1 MRQTEKGEGAVIW
14 PSEEAGLG
22 LQKARWRARACAC
35 ACAPMSMCA
44 CARVCVCTC
53 RVHVCGAHGVLGVAS
68 KQAASPVALHQR
80 LQGVHLEPEALV
92 VVDPLAGATVHHERV
107 PLCLVG

>member
-1 MRQTEKGEGAVIW
+1 MRKLGWVFRKQEGVRVRVCVCVRVLA
-14 PSEEAGLG
+14 S
-22 LQKARWRARACAC
+22 
-35 ACAPMSMCA
+35 
-44 CARVCVCTC
+44 ARVCVCTC
-53 RVHVCGAHGVLGVAS
+53 RVRVCGAHGVLDVAS
-68 KQAASPVALHQR
+68 QLAASPVALHQR

>member
-1 MRQTEKGEGAVIW
+1 M
-14 PSEEAGLG
+14 
-22 LQKARWRARACAC
+22 
-35 ACAPMSMCA
+35 
-44 CARVCVCTC
+44 RVCVCVC
-53 RVHVCGAHGVLGVAS
+53 SRLHVCACVRVVCVCAVRTGVLDVAS
-68 KQAASPVALHQR
+68 QLAASPVALHQR

>member
-22 LQKARWRARACAC
+22 LQKARGCARVRVCVCVRVLA
-35 ACAPMSMCA
+35 S
-44 CARVCVCTC
+44 ARVCVCMC
-53 RVHVCGAHGVLGVAS
+53 RVRVCGAHGVLDVAS
-68 KQAASPVALHQR
+68 QLAASPVALHQR

-92 VVDPLAGATVHHERV
+92 VVDPLAGVTVHHERV

>member
-1 MRQTEKGEGAVIW
+1 M
-14 PSEEAGLG
+14 
-22 LQKARWRARACAC
+22 CAC
-35 ACAPMSMCA
+35 ACVCSRLHVCA
-44 CARVCVCTC
+44 CVRVVCVCAVRT
-53 RVHVCGAHGVLGVAS
+53 GVLDVAS
-68 KQAASPVALHQR
+68 QLAASPVALHQR